1 MQDDL
6 HYGGSLYYMDMDR
19 DHSPALTHIEEV
31 IVEVEEDPLFLPMYL
46 GKDSNIQRGRSESPK
61 RE

>member
-19 DHSPALTHIEEV
+19 DRSPALTHIEEV
-31 IVEVEEDPLFLPMYL
+31 IVKVEEDPLYL
-46 GKDSNIQRGRSESPK
+46 AYISKKG
-61 RE
+61 

>member
-31 IVEVEEDPLFLPMYL
+31 IVKVEEDPIYL
-46 GKDSNIQRGRSESPK
+46 AYVPRQG
-61 RE
+61 

>member
-1 MQDDL
+1 
-6 HYGGSLYYMDMDR
+6 MDMDR

>member
-6 HYGGSLYYMDMDR
+6 HYGGFLDMDR

-31 IVEVEEDPLFLPMYL
+31 IVEVEEDPLCLAYVL
-46 GKDSNIQRGRSESPK
+46 RQG
-61 RE
+61 